1 MIDLLRTKALS
12 RYFHHSGQFYYILT
26 DLQGNCYYIN
36 PLFLKQ
42 QGYADTGTEGVPFTA
57 LIVAGDFQL
66 YQSTINHC
74 LEHPGMAYT
83 ADLHHPHP
91 DGSTVA
97 VRWEFVVLLN
107 ENNEGD
113 TLQCVGTPLKDIQR
127 HPGDIPISDNE
138 RYKAYELS
146 SQGIWRLDLETP
158 APADWPL
165 SKLVEHCRKHAYM
178 TDCNDMMAHMYGL
191 KSRDEMIGMRLESL
205 MNMDDPHQLEY
216 FQNFIRNGFRI
227 ENAETQEHDVNGRR
241 LYFLNNMTGI
251 IEGGLLKRVWGTQQ
265 DITEKKKA
273 EEQLM
278 RSELFYRNLIGDS
291 LDGILLTDAN
301 GLITF
306 ASSSVE
312 KILGYRPEDLVQTR
326 AFDYVHPDDQLSA
339 LSAFQ
344 DEVRMEP
351 LTKFID
357 IRLRTKYGEW
367 IYCNVRGHNMLYN
380 PYVGR
385 MVVYF
390 QDDTQRKRT
399 ETALRESERQH
410 LLQARLLSN
419 VTDVITTADKNF
431 VLTSWN
437 KVAEELSGIPA
448 EEAIGKLYRD
458 VLPLDYSPYTKEQ
471 VAEEVF
477 TTGVWKGEISF
488 TNRRGEK
495 KYLLHTISAFS
506 DDRGEISGLL
516 GVGKDITEKKLAE
529 EQLVKSELFYRSL
542 ITHSLD
548 GIVLTDYNGTISFS
562 GPSVERLIG
571 LAPEEVI
578 GRNMF
583 EFIHPDDRDLT
594 REAFELEINEGIR
607 VDYLLIRVKNAE
619 GKWFWCSGRGHKLAL
634 DNGTMA
640 MVINFA
646 DDSARKKAEDRLRE
660 SEELIRH
667 LLDNMKTG
675 VVMQDVMSETL
686 ICNKAAYEL
695 MGVTEAQLLGHESFD
710 PRWNVIHEDGTDF
723 PTHTHPPA
731 IAIQTKQAVRDVI
744 MGVYRPAFNDRVW
757 LLVNAEP
764 ILDDNKEILH
774 VICSFTD
781 ITEQKK
787 LSTALVGQEIQKQ
800 RLLTQATIDAQEKER
815 REIGKE
821 LHDNISQHLTTTRLY
836 LEVAQEKAVKQEVRD
851 MISHAYKELN
861 DIINEIRKLSQS
873 LVPPTLGDIGLVES
887 IQDLCEALERTHK
900 IEIDFNHR
908 SFTEQVMAENMKLM
922 LFRVIQEQINNIMRH
937 SGADTITLFLQSDA
951 EQVGLTIND
960 NGRGFDTITESKR
973 GLGLTNMNN
982 RVSLFN
988 GKLEIWSAQ
997 GKGCTLM
1004 VTVPLS

>member
-1 MIDLLRTKALS
+1 MIDLLRTRALS
-12 RYFHHSGQFYYILT
+12 RHFHHSGQFFYILT

-36 PLFLKQ
+36 PLFHKQ
-42 QGYADTGTEGVPFTA
+42 GVNAHINGNPFTTFLA
-57 LIVAGDFQL
+57 PGDIDL
-66 YQSTINHC
+66 YQSTIDQC
-74 LEHPGMAYT
+74 LAHPGMAYS
-83 ADLHHPHP
+83 ADLHHPRN
-91 DGSTVA
+91 DGGWLA
-97 VRWEFVVLLN
+97 VRWEFMVLLN

-113 TLQCVGTPLKDIQR
+113 TVQCIGTALKELQQLPDSG
-127 HPGDIPISDNE
+127 ISDNE

-146 SQGIWRLDLETP
+146 AQGIWRLDLETP

-165 SKLVEHCRKHAYM
+165 NKLVEHCRRHAYL
-178 TDCNDMMAHMYGL
+178 TDCNDTMAKMYGL
-191 KSRDEMIGMRLESL
+191 KGREEMIGMRLESL
-205 MNMDDPHQLEY
+205 MNMDDPNQLEY
-216 FQNFIRNGFRI
+216 FQNFIRNGYKI
-227 ENAETQEHDVNGRR
+227 ANAETQEHDVNGRK

-251 IEGGLLKRVWGTQQ
+251 IEDGLLKRVWGTQQ

-312 KILGYRPEDLVQTR
+312 KILGYRPEDLVQTH
-326 AFDYVHPDDQLSA
+326 AFDYVHPDDQA
-339 LSAFQ
+339 LAASSFQ

-351 LTKFID
+351 IIKFID
-357 IRLRTKYGEW
+357 VRLRTKYGEW

-385 MVVYF
+385 MVIYF
-390 QDDTQRKRT
+390 QDDTIRKKT
-399 ETALRESERQH
+399 ENALRESENRHRFQTD
-410 LLQARLLSN
+410 LLSN
-419 VTDVITTADKNF
+419 VTDVISTCTTDLI
-431 VLTSWN
+431 LTSWN

-448 EEAIGKLYRD
+448 EEAIGRNYRD
-458 VLPLDYSPYTKEQ
+458 VLPLDYSPYTREQ
-471 VAEEVF
+471 VAAEVF
-477 TTGVWKGEISF
+477 TKGVWKGEISF
-488 TNRRGEK
+488 INRKGEK
-495 KYLLHTISAFS
+495 KYLLHTISTFS
-506 DDRGEISGLL
+506 DAQGNTSGLL
-516 GVGKDITEKKLAE
+516 GVGKDITEKKMAE
-529 EQLVKSELFYRSL
+529 EQLVRSESFYRNL

-548 GIVLTDYNGTISFS
+548 GIVLADENGRISFS
-562 GPSVERLIG
+562 SPSVQRLLG
-571 LAPEEVI
+571 YDPEWMI
-578 GRNMF
+578 GRTLF
-583 EFIHPDDRDLT
+583 EFVHPDDTSLAQH
-594 REAFELEINEGIR
+594 AFDMEVRKDARL
-607 VDYLLIRVKNAE
+607 DYLLLRLKRID
-619 GKWFWCSGRGHKLAL
+619 GKWMWCNVRGYNLSRDSGHPII
-634 DNGTMA
+634 
-640 MVINFA
+640 VIHFA
-646 DDSARKKAEDRLRE
+646 DDSYRKRAEDKRRE

-667 LLDNMKTG
+667 LLNNMKTG
-675 VVMQDVMSETL
+675 VIMQDVMSEML
-686 ICNKAAYEL
+686 ICNRAAYEL
-695 MGVTEAQLLGHESFD
+695 MGVTEDQLVGRVPFD

-723 PTHTHPPA
+723 PTNQHPPS
-731 IAIQTKQAVRDVI
+731 IAIKTKQAVRDVI

-764 ILDDNKEILH
+764 IMDENKEILH

-836 LEVAQEKAVKQEVRD
+836 LEVAQEKAVKQDVRD

-887 IQDLCEALERTHK
+887 IQDLCDSLQRTHT
-900 IEIDFNHR
+900 IEVDFNHKT
-908 SFTEQVMAENMKLM
+908 FTEQILAENMKLM
-922 LFRVIQEQINNIMRH
+922 LFRIIQEQVNNIIRH
-937 SGADTITLFLQSDA
+937 SGADTLSIFLQSDA

-960 NGRGFDTITESKR
+960 NGKGFDSTADNKR

-982 RVSLFN
+982 RVTLFN

>member
-12 RYFHHSGQFYYILT
+12 RHFHHSGQFFYILT

-36 PLFLKQ
+36 PLFNKQ
-42 QGYADTGTEGVPFTA
+42 EIANAHTEGTPFTSFLA
-57 LIVAGDFQL
+57 TGDKEL
-66 YQSTINHC
+66 YQSTIDQC
-74 LEHPGMAYT
+74 LAQPGMAYS
-83 ADLHHPHP
+83 ADLHHPRH
-91 DGSTVA
+91 DGSWLL
-97 VRWEFVVLLN
+97 VRWEFMVLLN

-113 TLQCVGTPLKDIQR
+113 TMQCIGTALKEIQQS
-127 HPGDIPISDNE
+127 PTSDISDNE

-146 SQGIWRLDLETP
+146 AQGIWRLDLETD
-158 APADWPL
+158 APIDWPL
-165 SKLVEHCRKHAYM
+165 SKLVEHCRKHAYL
-178 TDCNDMMAHMYGL
+178 TDCNDTMARMYGL
-191 KSRDEMIGMRLESL
+191 QSREEMIGMRLESL
-205 MNMDDPHQLEY
+205 MNMDDPNQLEY
-216 FQNFIRNGFRI
+216 FQNFIRNGYKI
-227 ENAETQEHDVNGRR
+227 ANAETQEHDVNGRK

-251 IEGGLLKRVWGTQQ
+251 IEDGLLKRVWGTQQ

-312 KILGYRPEDLVQTR
+312 KILGYRPEDLVQTN
-326 AFDYVHPDDQLSA
+326 AFDYVHPDDHAVA
-339 LSAFQ
+339 LSSFQ
-344 DEVRMEP
+344 DEVKMEP
-351 LTKFID
+351 IIKFID
-357 IRLRTKYGEW
+357 VRLRTKYGEW

-385 MVVYF
+385 MVIYF
-390 QDDTQRKRT
+390 QDDTIRKKT
-399 ETALRESERQH
+399 EHALKESENRHRFQTD
-410 LLQARLLSN
+410 LLSN
-419 VTDVITTADKNF
+419 VTDVITTCTPDLI
-431 VLTSWN
+431 LTSWN

-448 EEAIGKLYRD
+448 EEAIGRNYRD
-458 VLPLDYSPYTKEQ
+458 VLPLDYSPSTREQ
-471 VAEEVF
+471 VADEVF
-477 TTGVWKGEISF
+477 TKRVWKGEISF
-488 TNRRGEK
+488 INRKGEK
-495 KYLLHTISAFS
+495 KYLLHTISTFL
-506 DDRGEISGLL
+506 DEQGNVSGLL
-516 GVGKDITEKKLAE
+516 GVGKDITEKKMAE
-529 EQLVKSELFYRSL
+529 EKLVRSESFYRNL

-548 GIVLTDYNGTISFS
+548 GMVLTDEKGNITFS
-562 GPSVERLIG
+562 SPSVLSLLG
-571 LAPEEVI
+571 YNADSMI
-578 GRNMF
+578 GRNVF
-583 EFIHPDDRDLT
+583 EFIHADDLLLARKS
-594 REAFELEINEGIR
+594 FEIELRKGPRIEYLVFR
-607 VDYLLIRVKNAE
+607 VRRADGRWIWCHVRGYNLIDTE
-619 GKWFWCSGRGHKLAL
+619 
-634 DNGTMA
+634 DIEA
-640 MVINFA
+640 MVIHFA
-646 DDSARKKAEDRLRE
+646 DDSHRKKAEDKLRE

-667 LLDNMKTG
+667 LLNNMKTG
-675 VVMQDVMSETL
+675 VIMQDVMSEML
-686 ICNKAAYEL
+686 ICNRAAYEL
-695 MGVTEAQLLGHESFD
+695 MGVTEDQLLGNVPFD

-723 PTHTHPPA
+723 PTNQQPPA
-731 IAIQTKQAVRDVI
+731 IAIKTKEAVRDVI

-764 ILDDNKEILH
+764 IMDEQKEILH

-836 LEVAQEKAVKQEVRD
+836 LEVAQGKAVAEDVRD

-887 IQDLCEALERTHK
+887 IQDLCDSLQRTHT
-900 IEIDFNHR
+900 IDVDFNHK
-908 SFTEQVMAENMKLM
+908 SFTEQILAENMKLM
-922 LFRVIQEQINNIMRH
+922 LFRIIQEQVNNIIRH
-937 SGADTITLFLQSDA
+937 SGADTISIFLQSDA

-960 NGRGFDTITESKR
+960 NGKGFDILAENKR
-973 GLGLTNMNN
+973 GLGLANMNN